1 MTFIL
6 DRYHRSA
13 AAVAPVWYEY
23 DVQNVTFDNDEK
35 WGKYRNVGSWFSNYH
50 PCLTQAPLKKK
61 KKKKK
66 HKKNNGI
73 RSISCKSFIVPW
85 MTHWQSWVT
94 QVINKINQE
103 LSPLKIIAVH
113 NFIVGCIIYVYD
125 IYIYIYIF
133 GVYMVSIW
141 VVGLVIVNTRSFKVL
156 LN

>member
-61 KKKKK
+61 NKKKTQKK
-66 HKKNNGI
+66 QRDQIDFMQIIHISLNDSLTVMSNTSHK
-73 RSISCKSFIVPW
+73 
-85 MTHWQSWVT
+85 
-94 QVINKINQE
+94 
-103 LSPLKIIAVH
+103 
-113 NFIVGCIIYVYD
+113 
-125 IYIYIYIF
+125 
-133 GVYMVSIW
+133 
-141 VVGLVIVNTRSFKVL
+141 
-156 LN
+156 